1 MTTARQTFMAC
12 MAAVLFLL
20 ISGTVEVGNVNA
32 EISPAVLATLK
43 SGTVTSVGSTS
54 IGISGVEYRVKANA
68 EILNHK
74 GSAIALAEVLVRSEA
89 KFHLDKDNEIDMMV
103 LRRPQ

>member
-1 MTTARQTFMAC
+1 MTPARQTFVSC
-12 MAAVLFLL
+12 IAAVFLL
-20 ISGTVEVGNVNA
+20 LITGAVEVGDVNA

-43 SGTVTSVGSTS
+43 VGTVTSVGPAS

-68 EILNHK
+68 EILDHK
-74 GSAIALAEVLVRSEA
+74 GSAMELTEVFVRSEA
-89 KFHLDKDNEIDMMV
+89 RFHLNKDNEIDMMV